1 VLAIYQV
8 GMKGVANANVSTTE
22 LLMKAPM
29 IKGCIPVR
37 FVAIHYC
44 LDDSVMHTVLNL
56 LQVVLGKQYQL
67 RFRSHYGKPAKSLLL
82 IYFEGQELNHVFLF
96 TSTGSDMESQYALAS
111 FGIPRSILSVNE
123 NGELKGTDIDRY
135 MDCRRRK
142 ETLVPS
148 ASSII
153 DCPREDD
160 VLLGRGRPY
169 QIYPGNFFLKK
180 VIEKEIEAYQR
191 ADRFEKTCISEEI
204 VRMIQ
209 GKNGRFL
216 KRDDSGM
223 GWIVVDDK
231 SAREKVSHGFRTK
244 KSRAGVVE
252 ENVSLSDESLS
263 ALLDHQGK
271 RKKCTH

>member
-1 VLAIYQV
+1 
-8 GMKGVANANVSTTE
+8 MKGV
-22 LLMKAPM
+22 L
-29 IKGCIPVR
+29 PVR
-37 FVAIHYC
+37 IVAVHYC

-67 RFRSHYGKPAKSLLL
+67 RFRHHYGKPEKSLLF

-111 FGIPRSILSVNE
+111 FGISRRILPVNE
-123 NGELKGTDIDRY
+123 NGELKVQDIDKY
-135 MDCRRRK
+135 MDGRRRK
-142 ETLVPS
+142 ETRVPS

-153 DCPREDD
+153 DCPRGDD

-180 VIEKEIEAYQR
+180 VIEKEIEAYQK

-244 KSRAGVVE
+244 KSRADVVE
-252 ENVSLSDESLS
+252 EHVSDESLS
-263 ALLDHQGK
+263 ALLDPQGK
-271 RKKCTH
+271 RKKWTH